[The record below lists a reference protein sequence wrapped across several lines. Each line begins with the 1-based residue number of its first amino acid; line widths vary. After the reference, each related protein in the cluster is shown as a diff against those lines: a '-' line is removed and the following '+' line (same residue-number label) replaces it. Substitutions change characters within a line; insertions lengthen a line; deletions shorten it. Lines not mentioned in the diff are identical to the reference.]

1 LPKGNFVGGE
11 KHIMTANWE
20 KIEKN
25 LGVLTVEVA
34 ADRVDAALDKAFK
47 KVVTKV
53 TVPGFRK
60 GKVPRSMFE
69 KRFGVESLYQDAL
82 DILLPEA
89 YMEAV
94 AEAGIIP
101 VDRPEIDI
109 QQVGKGQELKFTAK
123 VTVKPEVQLGEY
135 KGVEVPAQSLE
146 VTEEDIENE
155 LKQLQQR
162 HAELVVVEEGAV
174 ENGDT
179 VVIDFEGFADGVP
192 FDGGKAEKYSLEIGS
207 GSFIPGFEEQLVGLA
222 KGEEKDIDVTF
233 PENYHSEELKG
244 KPVVFK
250 IKLHDIKR
258 KNLPVLDDEFAKDV
272 SEFDTLEEYK
282 QDISKRIAERKE
294 QSGKRDLENA
304 VVEKVSAAA
313 EVEIPEAM
321 IRDEVERMLGDFE
334 NRLKMQ
340 GMNLEMYFQFSG
352 QDEEALKEQMQSD
365 AEKRVLQSLVLE
377 AVAQAEGIEASD
389 EEVEE
394 ELSNLAKQYQREV
407 DELRAILTANGN
419 LESLKSDLVTRKTVQ
434 YLVDNSKTEA
444 TVA

>member
-1 LPKGNFVGGE
+1 MPKGNFVGGE

-94 AEAGIIP
+94 AEAGITP

>member
-1 LPKGNFVGGE
+1 
-11 KHIMTANWE
+11 MTANWE

-47 KVVTKV
+47 KVVAKV
-53 TVPGFRK
+53 SVPGFRK
-60 GKVPRSMFE
+60 GKVPRGMFE

-109 QQVGKGQELKFTAK
+109 EQVGKGQELKFTAK

-135 KGVEVPAQSLE
+135 KGIEIPAQSLE

-179 VVIDFEGFADGVP
+179 VVIDFEGFLDGVP

-258 KNLPVLDDEFAKDV
+258 KNLPALDDEFAKDV
-272 SEFDTLEEYK
+272 SEFDTLDEYK
-282 QDISKRIAERKE
+282 QDIAKRIAERKE
-294 QSGKRDLENA
+294 QNGKREKENA
-304 VVEKVSAAA
+304 VVEKAAAAA

-321 IRDEVERMLGDFE
+321 IRDEVERMLSDFE

-340 GMNLEMYFQFSG
+340 GMTLEMYFQFSG
-352 QDEEALKEQMQSD
+352 QNEADLKDQMKGD

-377 AVAQAEGIEASD
+377 AIAKAEGIEASD
-389 EEVEE
+389 EELEE

-407 DELRAILTANGN
+407 DELRAILTANGS

>member
-1 LPKGNFVGGE
+1 MPKGNFVGGE

-109 QQVGKGQELKFTAK
+109 EQVGKGQELKFTAK

-162 HAELVVVEEGAV
+162 HAELTVVEEGTV

-233 PENYHSEELKG
+233 PENYQSEELKG

-258 KNLPVLDDEFAKDV
+258 KNLPELDDEFAKDV

-282 QDISKRIAERKE
+282 QDIAKRIAERKE

-352 QDEEALKEQMQSD
+352 QDEEALKEQMQGD

-389 EEVEE
+389 EELEE

>member
-1 LPKGNFVGGE
+1 
-11 KHIMTANWE
+11 MTANWE

-94 AEAGIIP
+94 AEAGITP

-109 QQVGKGQELKFTAK
+109 EQVGKGQVLKFTAK
-123 VTVKPEVQLGEY
+123 VTVKPEVQLGDY
-135 KGVEVPAQSLE
+135 KGIEVPAQSTE

-179 VVIDFEGFADGVP
+179 VVIDFEGFSEGVP

-233 PENYHSEELKG
+233 PENYQSEELKG

-352 QDEEALKEQMQSD
+352 QDEEALKEQMKSD

-389 EEVEE
+389 EELEE

>member
-1 LPKGNFVGGE
+1 MPKGNFVGGE

-94 AEAGIIP
+94 AEAGITP

-109 QQVGKGQELKFTAK
+109 EQVGKGQVLKFTAK
-123 VTVKPEVQLGEY
+123 VTVKPEVQLGDY
-135 KGVEVPAQSLE
+135 KGIEVPAQSTE

-162 HAELVVVEEGAV
+162 HAELVVVEEGTV

-179 VVIDFEGFADGVP
+179 VVIDFEGFSEGVP

-233 PENYHSEELKG
+233 PENYQSEELKG

-352 QDEEALKEQMQSD
+352 QDEEALKEQMKSD

-389 EEVEE
+389 EELEE

-444 TVA
+444 TLA

>member
-1 LPKGNFVGGE
+1 
-11 KHIMTANWE
+11 MTANWE

-60 GKVPRSMFE
+60 GKVPRGMFE

-94 AEAGIIP
+94 AEAGITP

-258 KNLPVLDDEFAKDV
+258 KNLPELDDEFAKDV

-282 QDISKRIAERKE
+282 QDIAKRIAERKE

-352 QDEEALKEQMQSD
+352 QDEEALKEQMKSD

-389 EEVEE
+389 EELEE

-419 LESLKSDLVTRKTVQ
+419 LESLKSDLITRKTVQ

>member
-1 LPKGNFVGGE
+1 MPKGNFVGGE

-94 AEAGIIP
+94 AEAGITP

-109 QQVGKGQELKFTAK
+109 EQVGKGQVLKFTAK
-123 VTVKPEVQLGEY
+123 VTVKPEVQLGDY
-135 KGVEVPAQSLE
+135 KGIEVPAQSTE

-179 VVIDFEGFADGVP
+179 VVIDFEGFSEGVP

-233 PENYHSEELKG
+233 PENYQSEELKG

-352 QDEEALKEQMQSD
+352 QDEEALKEQMKSD

-389 EEVEE
+389 EELEE

>member
-1 LPKGNFVGGE
+1 MPKGNFVGGE

-109 QQVGKGQELKFTAK
+109 EQVGKGQELKFTAK

-162 HAELVVVEEGAV
+162 HAELTVVEEGTV

-233 PENYHSEELKG
+233 PENYQSEELKG

-258 KNLPVLDDEFAKDV
+258 KNLPALDDEFAKDV

-282 QDISKRIAERKE
+282 QDITKRIAERKE

-352 QDEEALKEQMQSD
+352 QDEEALKEQMKSD
-365 AEKRVLQSLVLE
+365 AEKRVLQTLVLE

>member
-1 LPKGNFVGGE
+1 MPRGNFVGGE

-94 AEAGIIP
+94 AEAGITP

-233 PENYHSEELKG
+233 PENYHSEDLKG

-258 KNLPVLDDEFAKDV
+258 KNLPALDDEFAKDV

-282 QDISKRIAERKE
+282 QDITKRIAERKE

-352 QDEEALKEQMQSD
+352 QDEEALKEQMKSD

>member
-1 LPKGNFVGGE
+1 
-11 KHIMTANWE
+11 MTANWE

-60 GKVPRSMFE
+60 GKVPRGMFE

-109 QQVGKGQELKFTAK
+109 EQVGKGQELKFTAK

-258 KNLPVLDDEFAKDV
+258 KNLPALDDEFAKDV

-282 QDISKRIAERKE
+282 QDITKRIAERKE
-294 QSGKRDLENA
+294 QNGKRELENA

-352 QDEEALKEQMQSD
+352 QDEEALKEQMKSD

-377 AVAQAEGIEASD
+377 AVAKAEGIEASD

>member
-1 LPKGNFVGGE
+1 
-11 KHIMTANWE
+11 MTANWE

-60 GKVPRSMFE
+60 GKVPRGMFE

-109 QQVGKGQELKFTAK
+109 EQVGKGQELKFTAK

-162 HAELVVVEEGAV
+162 HAELVVLEEGTV

-222 KGEEKDIDVTF
+222 MGEEKDIDVTF

-258 KNLPVLDDEFAKDV
+258 KNLPALDDEFAKDV

-282 QDISKRIAERKE
+282 QDIAKRIAERKE
-294 QSGKRDLENA
+294 QSAKRDLENA
-304 VVEKVSAAA
+304 VVDKVSEAA

-352 QDEEALKEQMQSD
+352 QDEEALKEQMKSD

-377 AVAQAEGIEASD
+377 AIAKAEGIEASD
-389 EEVEE
+389 EEMEE

-407 DELRAILTANGN
+407 DELRAILAANGN

-434 YLVDNSKTEA
+434 YLVDNSKTEP

>member
-1 LPKGNFVGGE
+1 
-11 KHIMTANWE
+11 
-20 KIEKN
+20 
-25 LGVLTVEVA
+25 
-34 ADRVDAALDKAFK
+34 
-47 KVVTKV
+47 
-53 TVPGFRK
+53 
-60 GKVPRSMFE
+60 
-69 KRFGVESLYQDAL
+69 
-82 DILLPEA
+82 
-89 YMEAV
+89 
-94 AEAGIIP
+94 
-101 VDRPEIDI
+101 
-109 QQVGKGQELKFTAK
+109 
-123 VTVKPEVQLGEY
+123 
-135 KGVEVPAQSLE
+135 
-146 VTEEDIENE
+146 
-155 LKQLQQR
+155 
-162 HAELVVVEEGAV
+162 
-174 ENGDT
+174 
-179 VVIDFEGFADGVP
+179 VIDFEGFADGVP

-233 PENYHSEELKG
+233 PENYQSEELKG

-258 KNLPVLDDEFAKDV
+258 KNLPALDDEFAKDV

-282 QDISKRIAERKE
+282 QDITKRIAERKE

-352 QDEEALKEQMQSD
+352 QDEEALKEQMKSD
-365 AEKRVLQSLVLE
+365 AEKRVLQTLVLE

>member
-1 LPKGNFVGGE
+1 MPRGNFVGGE

-53 TVPGFRK
+53 SVPGFRK

-123 VTVKPEVQLGEY
+123 VTVKPEVQLGDY
-135 KGVEVPAQSLE
+135 KGIEVPAQSTE

-162 HAELVVVEEGAV
+162 HAELTVVEEGAV

-179 VVIDFEGFADGVP
+179 VVIDFEGFSEGVP

-233 PENYHSEELKG
+233 PENYQSEELKG

-282 QDISKRIAERKE
+282 QDITKRIAERKE
-294 QSGKRDLENA
+294 QNGKRELENA
-304 VVEKVSAAA
+304 VVEKASAAA

-321 IRDEVERMLGDFE
+321 INEEVERMLSDFE

-340 GMNLEMYFQFSG
+340 GMTLEMYFQFSG
-352 QDEEALKEQMQSD
+352 QDEADLKEQMKSD

-377 AVAQAEGIEASD
+377 AIAKAEGIEASD

>member
-1 LPKGNFVGGE
+1 MPRGNFVGGE

-60 GKVPRSMFE
+60 GKVPRGMFE

-94 AEAGIIP
+94 AEAGITP

-258 KNLPVLDDEFAKDV
+258 KNLPELDDEFAKDV

-282 QDISKRIAERKE
+282 QDIAKRIAERKE

-352 QDEEALKEQMQSD
+352 QDEEALKEQMKSD

-389 EEVEE
+389 EELEE

-419 LESLKSDLVTRKTVQ
+419 LESLKSDLITRKTVQ